1 MTQGV
6 CTWPLKVLNNYRG
19 IKLEDSNVL
28 WGLNY
33 KWLEVQEALFSS
45 TMEVP
50 STAPPNRPR
59 MTYDVFISFRGEDTR
74 NNFVGFLYEDL
85 RQLGIMTFMDDK
97 KLLIGDDLSEKLV
110 KAIEESRSSIVVLS
124 KDYAS
129 SKWCLKELAKI
140 MDCMSETTHRVLPVF
155 YHVDPSH
162 VRHQSGNFR
171 KSFDEH
177 EEKAQK
183 FTGQQKE
190 EYWKEVRNWKDSMTK
205 IGNLAG
211 EVVTQHSSE
220 VDVVKKSLTRY
231 LKHGA
236 LG

>member
-1 MTQGV
+1 
-6 CTWPLKVLNNYRG
+6 
-19 IKLEDSNVL
+19 
-28 WGLNY
+28 
-33 KWLEVQEALFSS
+33 
-45 TMEVP
+45 MEVP